1 MNSKLVAF
9 ALVFLGPS
17 PSYALNLALQEN
29 VFEQQFLEDY
39 ERANVQLMEAGS
51 LRPMLD
57 LVQQYQRPLEQAELE
72 LTIGL
77 AYNQRTGLVDPAK
90 AVEHL
95 SNALR
100 FDLPERTFIDI
111 LMWRGGSYEQLKQP
125 RKAVEDFLRGL
136 VACSYYALQRKW
148 PEIEKAPQP
157 IFMNSS
163 DPENAMR
170 IRDYT
175 AYRRKTD
182 FIRHVLQQKYYFIDS
197 IRRVQQASRMDQE
210 TVLGTLRKLTPDAYA
225 IETVERFLGEEN
237 NRPWP

>member
-9 ALVFLGPS
+9 ALLVLGQS

-39 ERANVQLMEAGS
+39 ERANVQLMEEGS

-57 LVQQYQRPLEQAELE
+57 LVQQYKRPLEQAELE

-125 RKAVEDFLRGL
+125 RKAMEDFLRGL

-182 FIRHVLQQKYYFIDS
+182 FIRHLLQQKYYFIDS
-197 IRRVQQASRMDQE
+197 IRRLQQASRMDQE

-225 IETVERFLGEEN
+225 IETVERFLDEEN
-237 NRPWP
+237 HRPWP